1 VCEGAGPGECVK
13 VRARVGGRGP
23 TAHMRGLIWLL
34 LASQSHMPHTWKPEG
49 TLSAFNG
56 SAKGRLA
63 PFWVSVAAHWYMA
76 SANLPASEAL
86 QQTVARR
93 TSGIAATTANT
104 VRTWCGEVSAAALLL
119 DAVHA
124 AGQPHRLEHARRR
137 TGSTLSRAYDGSFAV
152 ASCRCASESE
162 RATADALTL
171 RAADRVLRSAGALL
185 RCHGLQCLALLQHCI
200 ASDRYRHG

>member
-1 VCEGAGPGECVK
+1 
-13 VRARVGGRGP
+13 
-23 TAHMRGLIWLL
+23 M
-34 LASQSHMPHTWKPEG
+34 LAPQSQMPHTWKPDG

-86 QQTVARR
+86 QQSAARH

-104 VRTWCGEVSAAALLL
+104 AHMWYGEVSAAVLLL

-124 AGQPHRLEHARRR
+124 AGQPHRLEHAEHR
-137 TGSTLSRAYDGSFAV
+137 TGPTPSKAYDGSFAV

-200 ASDRYRHG
+200 ATVRY